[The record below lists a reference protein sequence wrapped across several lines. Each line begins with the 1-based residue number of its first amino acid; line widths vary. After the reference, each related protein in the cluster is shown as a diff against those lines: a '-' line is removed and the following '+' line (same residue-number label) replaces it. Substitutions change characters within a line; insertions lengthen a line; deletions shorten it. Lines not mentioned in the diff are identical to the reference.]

1 MGLSITDAAALIT
14 KGYKVSELQ
23 EVNKILEANKE
34 DDKNI
39 IELAKKLGFSDFK
52 TTMQLFDM
60 GAQSHTE
67 DPTDENETD
76 LGTDLGTDEHNEGD
90 NNASDDHQ
98 SDQGKGDD
106 VDYKQL
112 YEQEKKLR
120 EDIQRKN
127 QSKDVSGEDT
137 NESDFDIALRFAQ
150 DVLN

>member
-52 TTMQLFDM
+52 TTMQLFDA

-67 DPTDENETD
+67 DHTDENETD
-76 LGTDLGTDEHNEGD
+76 HGTDDHNEGTKD
-90 NNASDDHQ
+90 TSDD
-98 SDQGKGDD
+98 SPEDQGKKDD
-106 VDYKQL
+106 VDYKKL

-120 EDIQRKN
+120 EEIQRNN
-127 QSKDVSGEDT
+127 QKKEVSDEDQK
-137 NESDFDIALRFAQ
+137 ESDFDIALRFAQ

>member
-67 DPTDENETD
+67 DPQNENETD
-76 LGTDLGTDEHNEGD
+76 HNTDEHTEGND
-90 NNASDDHQ
+90 STSDD
-98 SDQGKGDD
+98 SPKDQYCDQFHFHF
-106 VDYKQL
+106 VDLQYAIVPPCQ
-112 YEQEKKLR
+112 
-120 EDIQRKN
+120 I
-127 QSKDVSGEDT
+127 V
-137 NESDFDIALRFAQ
+137 AW
-150 DVLN
+150 

>member
-67 DPTDENETD
+67 DHTENNETD
-76 LGTDLGTDEHNEGD
+76 HNTDEDNEGTDDT
-90 NNASDDHQ
+90 SDGSHD
-98 SDQGKGDD
+98 DQGEGDD
-106 VDYKQL
+106 VDYKKL

-127 QSKDVSGEDT
+127 QNKDVSGEDT
-137 NESDFDIALRFAQ
+137 KESDFDIALRFAQ

>member
-60 GAQSHTE
+60 GAQPDTEDHTE
-67 DPTDENETD
+67 NDETD
-76 LGTDLGTDEHNEGD
+76 HNTDEHNEGTD
-90 NNASDDHQ
+90 DTSDDSHD
-98 SDQGKGDD
+98 DQGEGDD
-106 VDYKQL
+106 VDYKKL

-127 QSKDVSGEDT
+127 QNKDVSDADT
-137 NESDFDIALRFAQ
+137 KESDFDIALKFAQ

>member
-52 TTMQLFDM
+52 TTMQLFDT
-60 GAQSHTE
+60 GAQSQSEDHTE
-67 DPTDENETD
+67 NNETD
-76 LGTDLGTDEHNEGD
+76 HGTDEHKEGTED
-90 NNASDDHQ
+90 TSDD
-98 SDQGKGDD
+98 SPEDQGRKDD
-106 VDYKQL
+106 VDYKKL

-120 EDIQRKN
+120 EEIQRNN
-127 QSKDVSGEDT
+127 QKEDVSDEDQKET
-137 NESDFDIALRFAQ
+137 DFDIALRFAQ
-150 DVLN
+150 EVLN

>member
-23 EVNKILEANKE
+23 EVNKILEANNE

-67 DPTDENETD
+67 DHSDENETD
-76 LGTDLGTDEHNEGD
+76 HNTDDHNEGTD
-90 NNASDDHQ
+90 DTSDDHQ

-106 VDYKQL
+106 VDYKKL

-127 QSKDVSGEDT
+127 QNEDVSGDDT
-137 NESDFDIALRFAQ
+137 KESDFDIALKFAQ

>member
-1 MGLSITDAAALIT
+1 MGLSITDAATLIT

-52 TTMQLFDM
+52 TTMQLFDT
-60 GAQSHTE
+60 GAQSQSEDHTE
-67 DPTDENETD
+67 NNETD
-76 LGTDLGTDEHNEGD
+76 HGTDEHKEGTTD
-90 NNASDDHQ
+90 TSNDS
-98 SDQGKGDD
+98 SKDQGKEDD
-106 VDYKQL
+106 VDYKKL

-120 EDIQRKN
+120 EDIQRNN
-127 QSKDVSGEDT
+127 QKKDVSDADT
-137 NESDFDIALRFAQ
+137 KESDFDIALKFAQ

>member
-67 DPTDENETD
+67 DPTDEDETD
-76 LGTDLGTDEHNEGD
+76 HNTDEHNEGD
-90 NNASDDHQ
+90 NNASDDSQ
-98 SDQGKGDD
+98 SDHGKDDD

-120 EDIQRKN
+120 EDIQRNN
-127 QSKDVSGEDT
+127 QKKDVSGDDAK
-137 NESDFDIALRFAQ
+137 ESDFDIALKFAQ
-150 DVLN
+150 EVLN

>member
-52 TTMQLFDM
+52 TTMQLFDT
-60 GAQSHTE
+60 GAQSQPE
-67 DPTDENETD
+67 DHTDENETD
-76 LGTDLGTDEHNEGD
+76 HGTDEHKEGTED
-90 NNASDDHQ
+90 TSDD
-98 SDQGKGDD
+98 SPEDQGRKDD
-106 VDYKQL
+106 VDYKKL

-120 EDIQRKN
+120 EDIQRNN
-127 QSKDVSGEDT
+127 QKKDVSDT
-137 NESDFDIALRFAQ
+137 DTKETDFDIALRFAQ

>member
-52 TTMQLFDM
+52 TTMQLFDT
-60 GAQSHTE
+60 GAQSQTGDHTE
-67 DPTDENETD
+67 NNETD
-76 LGTDLGTDEHNEGD
+76 HGTDEHKEG
-90 NNASDDHQ
+90 NKNTSDD
-98 SDQGKGDD
+98 SPEDQGRKDD

-120 EDIQRKN
+120 EEIQRNN
-127 QSKDVSGEDT
+127 QNKDVSDEDQK
-137 NESDFDIALRFAQ
+137 ESDFDIALRFAQ
-150 DVLN
+150 EVLN

>member
-23 EVNKILEANKE
+23 EVSKILEANKE

-60 GAQSHTE
+60 GAQPNTE
-67 DPTDENETD
+67 DQKDENETD
-76 LGTDLGTDEHNEGD
+76 HNTDEHNEGTD
-90 NNASDDHQ
+90 DTSDD
-98 SDQGKGDD
+98 SPKDQGKGDD
-106 VDYKQL
+106 VDYKEL

-127 QSKDVSGEDT
+127 QNKDVSGDDT
-137 NESDFDIALRFAQ
+137 KESDFDIALKFAQ

>member
-52 TTMQLFDM
+52 TTMKLFDK
-60 GAQSHTE
+60 GAQSQTE
-67 DPTDENETD
+67 DHTDEDETD
-76 LGTDLGTDEHNEGD
+76 HDTDEHKEGTED
-90 NNASDDHQ
+90 TSDDSPEDH
-98 SDQGKGDD
+98 GRKDD
-106 VDYKQL
+106 VDYKKL

-120 EDIQRKN
+120 EDIQRNN
-127 QSKDVSGEDT
+127 QKKDVSGEDT
-137 NESDFDIALRFAQ
+137 KETDFDIALRFAQ